1 MLEGERARVADA
13 GRRLAAMGLM
23 LGTAGN
29 ISERAGELVAVTPT
43 GAKLE
48 TLEAGDV
55 PVVELEGGRQVE
67 GRFAPTSELE
77 LHLGVYGRYDT
88 GAVVHTHAPMGTA
101 LSCVLDEL
109 PVVHYQMLELGG
121 PVRVAPYATFGTTE
135 LANLTIDALSER
147 TAALMSNHG
156 TIAHGAE
163 IDSAVD
169 RTLLLEWAC
178 TLYWRAAAIGTPRTL
193 DGGQQAAFIAA
204 LIERGYGS
212 TQEVG
217 EQ

>member
-1 MLEGERARVADA
+1 MLERERARVADA

-23 LGTAGN
+23 LGTSGN

-43 GAKLE
+43 GA
-48 TLEAGDV
+48 TLESLDGADV
-55 PVVELEGGRQVE
+55 TVVDLEGGRVE

-77 LHLGVYGRYDT
+77 LHLGVYDRYDT

-121 PVRVAPYATFGTTE
+121 AVRVAPYATFGTPE
-135 LANLTIDALSER
+135 LAALTLDALSER

-156 TIAHGAE
+156 TIAHGGDLDA
-163 IDSAVD
+163 AVS

-178 TLYWRAAAIGTPRTL
+178 TLYWRASAIGTPKTL
-193 DGGQQAAFIAA
+193 DEGQQAAFIAA
-204 LIERGYGS
+204 LIDRGYGS

-217 EQ
+217 ET

>member
-1 MLEGERARVADA
+1 MLERERARVADA

-23 LGTAGN
+23 LGTSGN

-43 GAKLE
+43 GA
-48 TLEAGDV
+48 TLDALDGADV
-55 PVVELEGGRQVE
+55 TVVDLEGGRVE

-77 LHLGVYGRYDT
+77 LHLGVYDRYDT

-121 PVRVAPYATFGTTE
+121 AVRVAPYATFGTPE
-135 LANLTIDALSER
+135 LAALTLDALSER

-156 TIAHGAE
+156 TIAHGGDLDA
-163 IDSAVD
+163 AVS
-169 RTLLLEWAC
+169 RTL
-178 TLYWRAAAIGTPRTL
+178 
-193 DGGQQAAFIAA
+193 
-204 LIERGYGS
+204 
-212 TQEVG
+212 
-217 EQ
+217 